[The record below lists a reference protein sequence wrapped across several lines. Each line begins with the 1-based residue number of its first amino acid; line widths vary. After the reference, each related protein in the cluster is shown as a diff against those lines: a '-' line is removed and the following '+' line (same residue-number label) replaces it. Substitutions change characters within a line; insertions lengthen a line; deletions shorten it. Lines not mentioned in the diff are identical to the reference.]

1 MALTFSDK
9 PVLLNGEQR
18 RSTLEEINARFPA
31 GARSMETAPSAGST
45 PVWVC
50 EASGQPFYAIHH
62 RGRWEKL
69 AYEVDNRTGQTTWRM
84 IGDSLSQPSAWFPA
98 TRENLKT

>member
-31 GARSMETAPSAGST
+31 GARSMDSAPAAGST

-84 IGDSLSQPSAWFPA
+84 VGDSLSQPSAWFPA
-98 TRENLKT
+98 TRENLKP